1 MDRYAMERNPF
12 TPASRIP
19 PEEKEKNI
27 PAKKKNLSDIQPIP
41 IKELDIDDR
50 IKQSYLDSG
59 IEYLYPPQ
67 SEAIQKGLLDH
78 KNILAAIPTAS
89 GKTLLAELAMLKN
102 ILAGGK
108 ALYIVPLIALANEK
122 YERFKH
128 FNQFGIK
135 CGISTGDLD
144 SKSIKLGENDIIVC
158 TSEKADSLMRNS
170 TPWMGQINCIV
181 VDEVHLLNDPERGP
195 ILDITMTKLRH
206 LNPDAQMLGLSATV
220 GNAQEV
226 ARWMEAEAI
235 ISQWRPTILYEGI
248 HLDGRLIFPES
259 EKRIDRPTPDDA
271 VNIILD
277 TIREGGQCLVFNSS
291 RRNSS
296 AFARNAGKYISSTL
310 GPEDIRLLQEMAEK
324 VLRASDT
331 REAKKLAS
339 CIESGAAFHHAGLNC
354 AQRLIVER
362 GFREGVLRIISSTPT
377 LAAGLNLPARRVLIR
392 QYTRYHPEFGS
403 IHIPVLE
410 YKQMAG
416 RAGRPHLDPYGE
428 AIMIAKQEENVQ
440 ELMEEYIFAEAEN
453 IESRLG
459 TQSALRTHVLSC
471 IASGYTTTRQQMLQ
485 FMSRTFCACYTD
497 IQMLLEEVDLCIDFL
512 TNYNMVSETD
522 KLKPTTLGI
531 LVSRLYVDPLSAA
544 LIIEGLKDY
553 KGELTDLTLI
563 HLATHTP
570 DVRTSYFKD
579 NELEGLVDYIEGHEN
594 ELSLDPH
601 IQSDTDFNELI
612 REIKTSRIMLEWING
627 THPDLIMDTYN
638 IYEGDIHN
646 TSSSLQWIMHAIRNI
661 SSMMDLGASGLATEL
676 ELRLKHGVKKELLP
690 LISIRNVG
698 RVRARQLYD
707 AGYTS
712 KKDIMNMDMDDL
724 KKIMG
729 EKTAHNILKD
739 LGKIAPGSRPPEKNK
754 KTRKEVSGQTTLFN
768 F

>member
-1 MDRYAMERNPF
+1 MKQNPF
-12 TPASRIP
+12 IPASRIP
-19 PEEKEKNI
+19 PEEETLPEKEQIQVN
-27 PAKKKNLSDIQPIP
+27 SQPIP
-41 IKELDIDDR
+41 IKELDIDER
-50 IKQSYLDSG
+50 IRQFYLDAG
-59 IEYLYPPQ
+59 IEALYPPQ
-67 SEAIQKGLLDH
+67 SRAIRQGLLDH

-102 ILAGGK
+102 VLAGGK

-122 YERFKH
+122 YEHFKQ
-128 FNQFGIK
+128 FSQFGIK

-195 ILDITMTKLRH
+195 VLDITMTKLRH

-220 GNAQEV
+220 GNAREL
-226 ARWMEAEAI
+226 ARWLDAEAI
-235 ISQWRPTILYEGI
+235 ISQWRPTKLFEGI
-248 HLDGRLIFPES
+248 HLGGRLIFADS
-259 EKRIDRPTPDDA
+259 EKKIDQPTSDDA
-271 VNIILD
+271 INIILD

-296 AFARNAGKYISSTL
+296 AFARSAGKYISNTL
-310 GPEDIRLLQEMAEK
+310 GPEDIKLLQEMAEK
-324 VLRASDT
+324 VIRSSDT
-331 REAKKLAS
+331 REAKKLAT
-339 CIESGAAFHHAGLNC
+339 CIENGAAFHHAGLNS
-354 AQRLIVER
+354 AQRSIVEK
-362 GFREGVLRIISSTPT
+362 GFRDGVLRIISSTPT

-403 IHIPVLE
+403 VHIPVLE

-428 AIMIAKQEENVQ
+428 AIMIAKQEEKVQ

-459 TQSALRTHVLSC
+459 NQAALRTHVLSC

-497 IQMLLEEVDLCIDFL
+497 MQMLLEEVDLCIDFL

-522 KLKPTTLGI
+522 QLKPTTLGA

-553 KGELTDLTLI
+553 KGKLTDLTLL

-579 NELEGLVDYIEGHEN
+579 DELEGLVEYIESHEN
-594 ELSLDPH
+594 ELSLDPPYPVRYGFQRTYPGDQNLQDH
-601 IQSDTDFNELI
+601 AGMDKWHPSG
-612 REIKTSRIMLEWING
+612 SHNG
-627 THPDLIMDTYN
+627 H
-638 IYEGDIHN
+638 
-646 TSSSLQWIMHAIRNI
+646 LQH
-661 SSMMDLGASGLATEL
+661 L
-676 ELRLKHGVKKELLP
+676 
-690 LISIRNVG
+690 
-698 RVRARQLYD
+698 
-707 AGYTS
+707 
-712 KKDIMNMDMDDL
+712 
-724 KKIMG
+724 
-729 EKTAHNILKD
+729 
-739 LGKIAPGSRPPEKNK
+739 
-754 KTRKEVSGQTTLFN
+754 
-768 F
+768 